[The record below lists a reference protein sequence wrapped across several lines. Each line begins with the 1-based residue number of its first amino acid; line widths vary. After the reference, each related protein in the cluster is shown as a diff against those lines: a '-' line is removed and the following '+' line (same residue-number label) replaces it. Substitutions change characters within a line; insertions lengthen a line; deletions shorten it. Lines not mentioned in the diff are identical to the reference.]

1 MPRIMT
7 RSYALPASHFLHI
20 KESEL
25 EHSLE

>member
-7 RSYALPASHFLHI
+7 RSYTLRASHFLHI

-25 EHSLE
+25 EHPFE